1 MPQARLQDRA
11 ETTPRRDR
19 ILEETLRIV
28 GERGYHGFG
37 IQELA
42 ERCGLTKP
50 GLLHHFGSKDQLL
63 IALLNEVDAR
73 DEAELG
79 ALFAAYYE
87 QPGEP
92 AAHRDTF
99 RRSLLM
105 ITGRTL
111 ERPELIRLR
120 VVLRAEAINPG
131 HPAHAYFA
139 AREVAA
145 LARLTTG
152 ATAFSSHPQS
162 TARQVMALMAG
173 LEQQWLRAG
182 GTFDLVAE
190 VDRALELLLRV

>member
-1 MPQARLQDRA
+1 MTDTQSQVRP
-11 ETTPRRDR
+11 ETTPRRAR
-19 ILEETLRIV
+19 ILDETLRIV
-28 GERGYHGFG
+28 SERGYHGFG

-73 DEAELG
+73 DEAERG
-79 ALFAAYYE
+79 ALFAAYYH
-87 QPGEP
+87 QPGDP
-92 AAHRDTF
+92 APHGDTC

-131 HPAHAYFA
+131 HPAHAYF
-139 AREVAA
+139 
-145 LARLTTG
+145 
-152 ATAFSSHPQS
+152 
-162 TARQVMALMAG
+162 
-173 LEQQWLRAG
+173 
-182 GTFDLVAE
+182 
-190 VDRALELLLRV
+190 